1 MRLFYLLRYKQYILK
16 IRRRLRSFLIL
27 AVLAIVL
34 FGAGTVVK
42 NLVLNEVKD
51 QIRSVLAY
59 ERLYLST
66 FPPSLVI
73 EDARSVS
80 SSPFFSAQR
89 IQVRI
94 SLKSLLSPEKPFQVF
109 VDRPVLRIFSAAGSK
124 QDQPPP
130 VFSLALPIIID
141 KGIIRDGE
149 LYYWGEETRIHSL
162 GIHAI
167 FKQNGENFSLQA
179 EVAENTFIP
188 GADYPQVEAGISL
201 VCEGRAEEINVQKLR
216 VNGTAGYIRA
226 SGRIIN
232 LTDPEIE
239 LDTSYNLETPFV
251 ADFFHLPFDW
261 RGRGEG
267 RGVFTRRNGLLGFD
281 GSILGNSLVLNDV
294 SMGNVRGRIRYN
306 QRAGGTVDLN
316 FRKRGFSAESVN
328 IRFGG
333 GRVAGSAQS
342 LYLDPIMT
350 FLRLPWPVASP
361 AWGSFSIT
369 RGVLKADLEFRD
381 ELVQREPLKYPFAG
395 KVSVLWDGE
404 GRVDLSSEEIETNFA
419 RFSLEGFLVN
429 QKELDISLQ
438 GDIKDARIARE
449 FTELILEKTFVFPE
463 IRGKGQTGLR
473 IFGDFHYPQ
482 IKADFTI
489 QDAGFDK
496 FDAAYVKGEAELIR
510 QDFFGRFEVDDPEF
524 RGRIGLFSNEN
535 ETRTDIRLEKGRIEK
550 ILPAF
555 DISLPLTGEGSGNFE
570 HTEKN
575 QRMTY
580 NGTFASDRFEL
591 AGQELLDVTGRIEG
605 NEAMVHFPELSFGFH
620 GGRVSGSALMNPL
633 TQEFDFDIEITEID
647 LSTFGPTMQGTAHI
661 DLDGRGVFGRDKLTG
676 SYTLEDLHVLPF
688 QPTRSEGKISLDYFN
703 DILSMRAEGN
713 FFPGENEYTVVLDIS
728 TLEDSLTG
736 EISGVFNNYDILMP
750 WKGCQ
755 GRVTYRADLTGS
767 RLAPDINGV
776 IDLQGT
782 LLPFP
787 RFAHA
792 LRDFS
797 GLIFVKNGDFSIRSF
812 QGKFGG
818 GDVKGS
824 GYLVVDKSGVQEIDV
839 RIEGREMSL
848 ALMERTAAR
857 ANGDLRLLKD
867 EERFVLEGDI
877 LVNRLN
883 WKREVDEKFA
893 FASAAY
899 QLDRREPNFFDDLT
913 LNIRVRAL
921 DNAWIDNSLGRIRG
935 RFDLNLTGNIYN
947 PVLLGD
953 IELLDGNVE
962 FQDRS
967 FEVLQGRISFFNPAV
982 IEPYIFFRAEAIIK
996 DYRVEVKLDGL
1007 LSSLNPELTSS
1018 PPLPP
1023 EDVYAL
1029 IALGEAF
1036 RRSYHYDQAMTQG
1049 TASLLTFTLSEEA
1062 KRRAERLFMV
1072 DQFRI
1077 DPFVMGASSEVA
1089 ARLTVGKRISR
1100 NLFILYAT
1108 NLATER
1114 KDIVKIEFELS
1125 RGWSLVAI
1133 RDEEGRIGFDVKI
1146 HRRF

>member
-1 MRLFYLLRYKQYILK
+1 
-16 IRRRLRSFLIL
+16 
-27 AVLAIVL
+27 
-34 FGAGTVVK
+34 VVK

-51 QIRSVLAY
+51 RIRSVLNY
-59 ERLYLST
+59 DRLYIST
-66 FPPSLVI
+66 FPPALVI

-80 SSPFFSAQR
+80 SSPFFSAQQ

-94 SLKSLLSPEKPFQVF
+94 SLRSLLSPDKPFQVF
-109 VDRPVLRIFSAAGSK
+109 VERPVLRIFSSAGPK
-124 QDQPPP
+124 QNRPSPD
-130 VFSLALPIIID
+130 FSLTLPFIID
-141 KGIIRDGE
+141 KGIIKDGE
-149 LYYWGEETRIHSL
+149 LFYWGEETRIHSL
-162 GIHAI
+162 GINAI
-167 FKQNGENFSLQA
+167 FKQNGEAFSLHA
-179 EVAENTFIP
+179 EIAQNTFVP
-188 GADYPQVEAGISL
+188 GADFPQVEAGISL
-201 VCEGRAEEINVQKLR
+201 VCEGRAEEIDVKKLR
-216 VNGTAGYIRA
+216 INGAAGYIRA
-226 SGRIIN
+226 AGRIVD
-232 LTDPEIE
+232 LTDPEFE

-251 ADFFHLPFDW
+251 ADFFNLPFDW

-267 RGVFTRRNGLLGFD
+267 RGVLARKDGLLAFD
-281 GSILGNSLVLNDV
+281 GSILGNSLVLNNV
-294 SMGNVRGRIRYN
+294 VMGNTRGRIRYN
-306 QRAGGTVDLN
+306 QRAGGTIDLN
-316 FRKRGFSAESVN
+316 FRKRGSQPEAVT
-328 IRFGG
+328 IRFNGE
-333 GRVAGSAQS
+333 RVAGTAQG
-342 LYLDPIMT
+342 LFLDPVMN
-350 FLRLPWPVASP
+350 FLQLPWPVASP
-361 AWGSFSIT
+361 AWGNFSMI
-369 RGVLKADLEFRD
+369 RGVLEADIEFRD
-381 ELVQREPLKYPFAG
+381 ELVQREPQKYPFAG
-395 KVSVLWDGE
+395 RVSVLWDGD

-419 RFSLEGFLVN
+419 RFAVEGFLIN
-429 QKELDISLQ
+429 QKELDIFLQ
-438 GDIKDARIARE
+438 GDIKDARVARE

-463 IRGKGQTGLR
+463 IRGQGEAGLR

-482 IKADFTI
+482 IKAEFAV

-496 FDAAYVKGEAELIR
+496 FEAAYVKGEAELIR

-535 ETRTDIRLEKGRIEK
+535 ETRTDIRLDKGRVEK

-555 DISLPLTGEGSGNFE
+555 DISLPLTGEGSGHFE

-580 NGTFASDRFEL
+580 NGSFASERFEL
-591 AGQELLDVTGRIEG
+591 AGQELLDVSGRIEG
-605 NEAMVHFPELSFGFH
+605 DEAMFHFSELSFGFH
-620 GGRVSGSALMNPL
+620 GGRITGSALMNPL
-633 TQEFDFDIEITEID
+633 TEEFDFDIEIAQLD
-647 LSTFGPTMQGTAHI
+647 LSTFNPTMRGTARI
-661 DLDGRGVFGRDKLTG
+661 DLDGRGVFGQDKISG
-676 SYTLEDLHVLPF
+676 IYTIEDLHVLPF
-688 QPTRSEGKISLDYFN
+688 QPTRSEGKLTLDYIE
-703 DILSMRAEGN
+703 DTLSIRAGGN
-713 FFPGENEYTVVLDIS
+713 FFPGENNYTVALDIA
-728 TLEDSLTG
+728 TLEDKLTG
-736 EISGVFNNYDILMP
+736 EISGAFDNYDILMP
-750 WKGCQ
+750 WKGCL

-767 RLAPDINGV
+767 RLSPDIKAV
-776 IDLQGT
+776 IDLQGA

-797 GLIFVKNGDFSIRSF
+797 GVIFVTNGHLSIRSF
-812 QGKFGG
+812 QGTFGG

-824 GYLVVDKSGVQEIDV
+824 GFLIVDRSGVKEIDV
-839 RIEGREMSL
+839 RIEGQEMSL
-848 ALMERTAAR
+848 SLMERTAAR
-857 ANGDLRLLKD
+857 ADGDLRLIWN

-883 WKREVDEKFA
+883 WKREVDERFA
-893 FASAAY
+893 FASTAY
-899 QLDRREPNFFDDLT
+899 QEDRREANFFDDLT

-921 DNAWIDNSLGRIRG
+921 DNAWIDNYLGRIRG
-935 RFDLNLTGNIYN
+935 RFDLTLTGNIYN

-1007 LSSLNPELTSS
+1007 LENLNPELTSS

-1049 TASLLTFTLSEEA
+1049 TASLLSFTLSEEA

-1072 DQFRI
+1072 DQFRV
-1077 DPFVMGASSEVA
+1077 DPFVMGSSSEVA

-1133 RDEEGRIGFDVKI
+1133 RDEDGRIGFDLKI